1 MIVFEEFNRNISL
14 STNILFMN
22 WGKSFSKKPC
32 NIWRKFFFGEEINL
46 KEYYMV
52 CMIIISKSEKK

>member
-1 MIVFEEFNRNISL
+1 MIVFEAFNRNISL

-22 WGKSFSKKPC
+22 WGKSFSKKPF
-32 NIWRKFFFGEEINL
+32 NIWRKFFSGEEINL